1 MSIVR
6 ELEES
11 SVDVGVTVGREV
23 GMLVVG
29 TADGIKLGAPDGCT
43 LGTDVVGTE
52 DGEPVADVQ
61 SLIDVEP
68 FSDCGVAVGHKI
80 QIKSLEPLYVPA
92 AHSLHIPVSS
102 APLPAG
108 QVVPH

>member
-1 MSIVR
+1 MDRVG
-6 ELEES
+6 
-11 SVDVGVTVGREV
+11 VDVGVTVGREV
-23 GMLVVG
+23 GMLDVG
-29 TADGIKLGAPDGCT
+29 TELGMKLGAPDGCT

-80 QIKSLEPLYVPA
+80 QFKSLEPLYVPA
-92 AHSLHIPVSS
+92 AHSLHIPASS

-108 QVVPH
+108 QVDPH